1 MKAQR
6 IWGPAEPYYG
16 AELLSSTLKLAPNLH
31 LPGPRKQPFG
41 QKVRGQDFASFL
53 HPELGTW
60 QILFGSGFASRC
72 RFDIDNFRLRVN
84 F

>member
-16 AELLSSTLKLAPNLH
+16 AELLQSTLKLAPNLH
-31 LPGPRKQPFG
+31 LPAPRKQPFE

-53 HPELGTW
+53 HPELRH
-60 QILFGSGFASRC
+60 LASFIRE
-72 RFDIDNFRLRVN
+72 
-84 F
+84 

>member
-16 AELLSSTLKLAPNLH
+16 AELLQSTLKLAPNLH
-31 LPGPRKQPFG
+31 LPGPESSHSNRKFAARILPASCTRSFG
-41 QKVRGQDFASFL
+41 IL
-53 HPELGTW
+53 

-72 RFDIDNFRLRVN
+72 RFDVDNFCLRVTL
-84 F
+84 